1 MNNCNYYE
9 INLEQPY
16 VDATHPGSVHFYK
29 RSYNPN
35 ISMPPSPKN
44 GGLYGGEQSNK
55 PWASIP
61 VTPTATNY
69 INNNLKSANP
79 PPGAIYQYVGTDRFG
94 NNYTPTPGVKW
105 YNPSFFIKGL

>member
-9 INLEQPY
+9 IDMNQPY
-16 VDATHPGSVHFYK
+16 KESTIKGSVDVNKTSF
-29 RSYNPN
+29 NADN
-35 ISMPPSPKN
+35 EMPPSQKN
-44 GGLYGGEQSNK
+44 GGLYSGEQSNK

-79 PPGAIYQYVGTDRFG
+79 PPGATKQYVGTNRFG
-94 NNYTPTPGVKW
+94 NNYVPTPGVKW
-105 YNPSFFIKGL
+105 YNDSFFIKGL